1 MERTGAFIRGLVL
14 AVLGI
19 LLVGAIAWR
28 WLRGSR
34 DTAAVLVGKWIATA
48 LVLGVLFLEI
58 VPGIVQGGGGA
69 MLVPFI
75 AVCGLILAIIW
86 TPNIAAALAK
96 PFGDLFDG
104 GSVEADPE
112 PLYSISIARRKQS
125 KPLEAIAEIRKQLAH
140 FPNDVAGQMMLA
152 EIQAEDLNDLQ
163 GAQITIERFC
173 SQEGH
178 APKNISYAL
187 NALADWQIKYAQDVE
202 GARQTLGRIGDLL
215 PDSEEALLA
224 AQRLSHMGD
233 ANYLLS
239 RGNRPAIAMKAGVD
253 NIGLIKNY
261 EPLKPVEEDKAELA
275 QNHVA
280 HLEKYPMDL
289 EVRERLAILYA
300 EHYHRIDLAADQ
312 MEQIIAQP
320 GQPMKQ
326 VVHYLNL
333 LADLHIREARDVEA
347 ARRALERII
356 ELYPKYAPA
365 ENARQRMA
373 HLRLEMKGHETREG
387 VKLGT
392 YEQNIGL
399 KKFKTP
405 GVPE

>member
-1 MERTGAFIRGLVL
+1 MERTGALIRGLVL
-14 AVLGI
+14 LALGI
-19 LLVGAIAWR
+19 ILVGVIAWR

-34 DTAAVLVGKWIATA
+34 DSSGVLIGKWIISA
-48 LVLGVLFLEI
+48 LVLGLLFVEI
-58 VPGIVQGGGGA
+58 VPGIVQGGA
-69 MLVPFI
+69 MLLPFVF
-75 AVCGLILAIIW
+75 VCGLILAILW
-86 TPNIAAALAK
+86 TPNIAATLAK

-104 GSVEADPE
+104 GNVEADPE
-112 PLYSISIARRKQS
+112 PLYSIAIARRKQS
-125 KPLEAIAEIRKQLAH
+125 KPLEAIAEIRKQLAQ

-178 APKNISYAL
+178 APKNITYAL
-187 NALADWQIKYAQDVE
+187 NALADWQIKYAQDVD
-202 GARQTLGRIGDLL
+202 GARQTLERIGELL
-215 PDSEEALLA
+215 PESEEALLA

-233 ANYLLS
+233 ANYLLG
-239 RGNRPAIAMKAGVD
+239 RGNRPTIAIKAGVE
-253 NIGLIKNY
+253 NIGLVKNY
-261 EPLKPVEEDKAELA
+261 EPLKPVEEDKADLA
-275 QNHVA
+275 QQYVA
-280 HLEKYPMDL
+280 HLEKYPMDF

-300 EHYHRIDLAADQ
+300 EHYHRMDLASDQ

-333 LADLHIREARDVEA
+333 LADLHIREARDFEA
-347 ARRALERII
+347 ARRALERIM

-365 ENARQRMA
+365 ENARQRIA

-399 KKFKTP
+399 KKFKAP